1 MATVVMV
8 VVVVVV
14 RTVSEARSQSQCH
27 VLRNGGPG
35 GGALICLGECP
46 LNVSLQSVLM
56 GLKLNFSDCSHT
68 T

>member
-35 GGALICLGECP
+35 GGPSFALGSAP
-46 LNVSLQSVLM
+46 LTSLFNLY
-56 GLKLNFSDCSHT
+56 
-68 T
+68 

>member
-35 GGALICLGECP
+35 GGLICLGECP